1 MNTDQYQQ
9 QRKKAGTDAR
19 FDGRRSNREKG
30 KRKPVIVEASERD
43 ERLQKMEASRNRS
56 NAEMKRVRELRAK
69 ELNMRKT
76 FNEDGRGSDSQ
87 SGGTDES
94 EDSDSSM
101 ESDDDEVEVKQGA
114 KEQALADDE
123 DNMDRDSDNGL
134 EDETLEEEITHDK
147 VREREE
153 CLKMTAHFTHIICCV
168 F

>member
-1 MNTDQYQQ
+1 
-9 QRKKAGTDAR
+9 
-19 FDGRRSNREKG
+19 
-30 KRKPVIVEASERD
+30 
-43 ERLQKMEASRNRS
+43 
-56 NAEMKRVRELRAK
+56 
-69 ELNMRKT
+69 MRKT

-123 DNMDRDSDNGL
+123 ENMDRDSDNGL
-134 EDETLEEEITHDK
+134 EDKTLEEEITHDK
-147 VREREE
+147 VRERGK
-153 CLKMTAHFTHIICCV
+153 CLKMTAHFTHIICYV